1 MKDWKAIAKLTI
13 PDLTAQEVERLVA
26 PLAALEESF
35 RPLARTLAPDQE
47 PATGFHPERESE

>member
-13 PDLTAQEVERLVA
+13 PDLAEADIDRLIG

-35 RPLARTLAPDQE
+35 RPLVRALTPDQE
-47 PATGFHPERESE
+47 PAICFYLEKESE